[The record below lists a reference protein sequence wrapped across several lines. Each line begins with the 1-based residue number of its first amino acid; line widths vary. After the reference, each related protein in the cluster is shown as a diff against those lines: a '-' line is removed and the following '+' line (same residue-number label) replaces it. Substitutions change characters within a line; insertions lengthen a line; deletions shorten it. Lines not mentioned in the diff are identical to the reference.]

1 MLMGRSAR
9 YATINQTITDDKIT
23 RQIKILNELLKRK
36 EKKRKSQL
44 ITSTA
49 AVSNI
54 RLGSQDRPGKG
65 HVHTNT
71 LSFGNASLSL
81 RFGLRPH

>member
-1 MLMGRSAR
+1 MGRSAR

-36 EKKRKSQL
+36 KKKKSQL

-54 RLGSQDRPGKG
+54 RPGNQDWPGKG

-71 LSFGNASLSL
+71 FL
-81 RFGLRPH
+81 RIFVSPFWPPSTLTF